1 MSKELSK
8 NIEAMKKSENY
19 NVWNE
24 DLGYWRNS
32 NRKYPK
38 FTTAKIILKKEYKGH
53 HWAVEQL

>member
-1 MSKELSK
+1 MSKKLSK

-38 FTTAKIILKKEYKGH
+38 FKTAKIILKKECKAH